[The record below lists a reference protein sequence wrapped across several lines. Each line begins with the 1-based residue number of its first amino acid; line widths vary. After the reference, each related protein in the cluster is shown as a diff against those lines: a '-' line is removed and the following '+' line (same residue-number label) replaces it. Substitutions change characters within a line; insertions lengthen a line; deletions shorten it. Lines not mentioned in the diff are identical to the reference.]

1 MDKVLN
7 PYDKEC
13 MKMAML
19 RQEEMFK
26 EQVFELHRL
35 YQIQKMLMKN
45 VSSQSKRNEEKVDQ
59 YMNFSHDM
67 RQPAVQV
74 LDLEQPAEEKIGAP
88 EVGVES
94 EIELTLGPS
103 NYYPRRKAAETPRT
117 TSDSGLS
124 FSSSST
130 GSSDIKR
137 TDSKIQRM
145 TDRRTEE
152 STAQK
157 WGLVEVSNSNPS
169 FLSGRRNSS
178 DMEQDR
184 LQQPPWMFPVLS
196 LKMT

>member
-1 MDKVLN
+1 
-7 PYDKEC
+7 
-13 MKMAML
+13 MAML

-45 VSSQSKRNEEKVDQ
+45 IGSQTKRNGEKGDQ
-59 YMNFSHDM
+59 YINFSHDIH
-67 RQPAVQV
+67 QPPMQV
-74 LDLEQPAEEKIGAP
+74 LDLEPPAEGKIDAL
-88 EVGVES
+88 EVEDES

-103 NYYPRRKAAETPRT
+103 NYNPRRIAAETPR

-130 GSSDIKR
+130 SS
-137 TDSKIQRM
+137 SHIQRTNSKSQRK
-145 TDRRTEE
+145 TDRKKEE
-152 STAQK
+152 LTAQK
-157 WGLVEVSNSNPS
+157 WGLVEVPNSNPS

-196 LKMT
+196 LNMT